1 MSKLMWVLG
10 IILAAAGVALAL
22 LTTLS
27 PGKMQAYGLLPDT
40 AAILF
45 VGGVLSLGL
54 GGVIDALRAGGRVV
68 QRAETIGASVKA
80 VQTEIEA
87 EPVAETA
94 EDKTPFQIPTRF
106 GRKAAGAAATAAT
119 AAVAATVVER
129 PTSATAETA
138 KSSVADTIAALDEAK
153 ADIKK
158 ALGGMDSVTATDD
171 HPELS
176 HDTPPEPATAIK
188 LPAVEEDVAE
198 ADPELYVVE
207 EKIIR
212 GRPARIL
219 SDETVEA
226 ETDEGWMRFEN
237 LEHLNEYIDSTE
249 EPDA

>member
-10 IILAAAGVALAL
+10 ILLAAAGVALAL
-22 LTTLS
+22 MTTYS

-45 VGGVLSLGL
+45 VGGILSLGL
-54 GGVIDALRAGGRVV
+54 GGVIDALLRGSRMVAPEVKT
-68 QRAETIGASVKA
+68 TITTVRDKPLVEEEDTAVKL
-80 VQTEIEA
+80 
-87 EPVAETA
+87 PVG
-94 EDKTPFQIPTRF
+94 F
-106 GRKAAGAAATAAT
+106 GRKAAEATAAT
-119 AAVAATVVER
+119 AAVAAAGGAMMSNTGSTV
-129 PTSATAETA
+129 TQFT
-138 KSSVADTIAALDEAK
+138 KSSVSDTIAALDEAK

-158 ALGGMDSVTATDD
+158 ALGGMDDLSATQDDQPVVPVHASETVIASTIISV
-171 HPELS
+171 
-176 HDTPPEPATAIK
+176 PATMEVDD
-188 LPAVEEDVAE
+188 PE
-198 ADPELYVVE
+198 ADDELYVVE

>member
-1 MSKLMWVLG
+1 MSKLMWLLG
-10 IILAAAGVALAL
+10 ILLAAAGVALAL
-22 LTTLS
+22 MTTLS

-54 GGVIDALRAGGRVV
+54 GGVIDALRGGGRVV
-68 QRAETIGASVKA
+68 QRAETVGGSAK
-80 VQTEIEA
+80 TEPA
-87 EPVAETA
+87 EILSESSAEVG
-94 EDKTPFQIPTRF
+94 EDKAPFQMPNRF
-106 GRKAAGAAATAAT
+106 GGKAAGKVFETATVAAAV
-119 AAVAATVVER
+119 VAES
-129 PTSATAETA
+129 TSATTETT

-158 ALGGMDSVTATDD
+158 ALGGMDSITATHD
-171 HPELS
+171 HTELT
-176 HDTPPEPATAIK
+176 HHTTPEPAAVTKVA
-188 LPAVEEDVAE
+188 AVEEDVAE

>member
-22 LTTLS
+22 MTTFS

-45 VGGVLSLGL
+45 VGGILSLGL
-54 GGVIDALRAGGRVV
+54 GGVIDALRRSTVALPEARTTIAVV
-68 QRAETIGASVKA
+68 PAPAPVEEESAPVKL
-80 VQTEIEA
+80 
-87 EPVAETA
+87 PVG
-94 EDKTPFQIPTRF
+94 F
-106 GRKAAGAAATAAT
+106 GRKAAEAT
-119 AAVAATVVER
+119 AAVAVSGGSILSNASSTV
-129 PTSATAETA
+129 AN
-138 KSSVADTIAALDEAK
+138 SSVSDTIAALDAAK

-158 ALGGMDSVTATDD
+158 ALGGMDDVAGTGNNYSAQMA
-171 HPELS
+171 P
-176 HDTPPEPATAIK
+176 
-188 LPAVEEDVAE
+188 VAE
-198 ADPELYVVE
+198 AVVVEAAETEIKEPDTSSELYVVE

-249 EPDA
+249 EPNA

>member
-10 IILAAAGVALAL
+10 ILLAAAGIALAL
-22 LTTLS
+22 MTTFS

-45 VGGVLSLGL
+45 VGGILSLGL
-54 GGVIDALRAGGRVV
+54 GGVIDALRRSPMAMPDAKPTIAVV
-68 QRAETIGASVKA
+68 PESAPIEEEAAPVKL
-80 VQTEIEA
+80 
-87 EPVAETA
+87 PVG
-94 EDKTPFQIPTRF
+94 F
-106 GRKAAGAAATAAT
+106 GRKAAEVTAAT
-119 AAVAATVVER
+119 AAVAAAGGSVLSN
-129 PTSATAETA
+129 TSSAISKT
-138 KSSVADTIAALDEAK
+138 SVSDTIAALDEAK

-158 ALGGMDSVTATDD
+158 ALGGMDDIAGTQNNYGAATS
-171 HPELS
+171 PA
-176 HDTPPEPATAIK
+176 DT
-188 LPAVEEDVAE
+188 
-198 ADPELYVVE
+198 DPELYVVE

>member
-1 MSKLMWVLG
+1 MSKLMWLLG
-10 IILAAAGVALAL
+10 ILLAAAGVALAL
-22 LTTLS
+22 MTTLS
-27 PGKMQAYGLLPDT
+27 PGKMQAYGILPDT

-45 VGGVLSLGL
+45 VGGVLSIGL
-54 GGVIDALRAGGRVV
+54 GGVIDALRAGGRVA
-68 QRAETIGASVKA
+68 QRAETVGASVKEL
-80 VQTEIEA
+80 QTEIES
-87 EPVAETA
+87 ETA
-94 EDKTPFQIPTRF
+94 ADTVEEKAPFQIPTRF
-106 GRKAAGAAATAAT
+106 GRKAAN
-119 AAVAATVVER
+119 
-129 PTSATAETA
+129 ATAETA
-138 KSSVADTIAALDEAK
+138 AVVASSTSAIDETTKSSVADTIAALDEAK

-158 ALGGMDSVTATDD
+158 ALGGMDSMTATND

-176 HDTPPEPATAIK
+176 HKAPSESAAAVK
-188 LPAVEEDVAE
+188 APAVEEHVAE

>member
-22 LTTLS
+22 MTTFS

-45 VGGVLSLGL
+45 VGGILSLGL
-54 GGVIDALRAGGRVV
+54 GGVIDALRRSTVALPEARTTIAVV
-68 QRAETIGASVKA
+68 PAPAPVEEESV
-80 VQTEIEA
+80 
-87 EPVAETA
+87 PV
-94 EDKTPFQIPTRF
+94 KLPVGF
-106 GRKAAGAAATAAT
+106 GRKAAEAT
-119 AAVAATVVER
+119 AAVAVSGGSILSNASSTVAN
-129 PTSATAETA
+129 P
-138 KSSVADTIAALDEAK
+138 SVSDTIAALDAAK

-158 ALGGMDSVTATDD
+158 ALGGMDDVAGTGNNYSAQMA
-171 HPELS
+171 P
-176 HDTPPEPATAIK
+176 
-188 LPAVEEDVAE
+188 VAE
-198 ADPELYVVE
+198 AVVVEAAETEIKEPDTSSELYVVE

>member
-22 LTTLS
+22 MTTFS

-45 VGGVLSLGL
+45 VGGILSLGL
-54 GGVIDALRAGGRVV
+54 GGVIDALRLSAIAMPDLK
-68 QRAETIGASVKA
+68 AEITGLPASAPAEEESAPVKL
-80 VQTEIEA
+80 
-87 EPVAETA
+87 PVG
-94 EDKTPFQIPTRF
+94 F
-106 GRKAAGAAATAAT
+106 GRKAAEAS
-119 AAVAATVVER
+119 AAVAVGGGSMLSTPSSTVAN
-129 PTSATAETA
+129 TSVT
-138 KSSVADTIAALDEAK
+138 DTIAALDEAK

-158 ALGGMDSVTATDD
+158 ALGGMDDISGSSNEYLAPVT
-171 HPELS
+171 
-176 HDTPPEPATAIK
+176 PA
-188 LPAVEEDVAE
+188 AVVAE
-198 ADPELYVVE
+198 AAETVIEEPDTNSELYVVE